1 MSLCFLYLEL
11 LKSLDVYIS
20 IFIQFGKFWPFF
32 LQKFFWPLFPLPLKL
47 LQPDLQTSRFSLTY
61 IYIHWVFCLLKS
73 PLNLSNEFLISIIFF
88 SSRIS
93 FWFFLSFLSHYWYF
107 HFVHTLFSWLFPY
120 LPLVLWASLRQ
131 LLWSLCLVYQTLG
144 LSQGQ
149 FLLICFIPLSA
160 PYFAVP

>member
-1 MSLCFLYLEL
+1 MCAVILLCSNRKLIENHQNLSEICSVNDSLPQGILFANQDIRIC
-11 LKSLDVYIS
+11 
-20 IFIQFGKFWPFF
+20 
-32 LQKFFWPLFPLPLKL
+32 PLSYV
-47 LQPDLQTSRFSLTY
+47 QV
-61 IYIHWVFCLLKS
+61 HWVFCLLKS
-73 PLNLSNEFLISIIFF
+73 PLNLSNEFLISIILF

-120 LPLVLWASLRQ
+120 LPLVLWGSLRQ

-149 FLLICFIPLSA
+149 FLLIYFIPLSA